1 MPIRFRKFL
10 RRFYYLFSK
19 ISFSEDLNYFWVTWP
34 VDLRGWF
41 LYAAGLHWR
50 VFLTFLVDF
59 LFVCLLIPS
68 LIISQAIKPLFL
80 RVPNKFCFTIIL
92 TSLFYPNACNI
103 SLMMAT
109 WIWNDTNITTSKYS
123 LFAFRFN
130 CFTAILILLYS
141 NFFTLLIIICKSIY
155 LYSQINLW
163 SYL

>member
-1 MPIRFRKFL
+1 M
-10 RRFYYLFSK
+10 FSK
-19 ISFSEDLNYFWVTWP
+19 ISFSEDLNYFWVKWP

-50 VFLTFLVDF
+50 VFLNWLTFLVD

-80 RVPNKFCFTIIL
+80 RMPNKFCFAISL

-109 WIWNDTNITTSKYS
+109 WIWNDTNITTSIHFL
-123 LFAFRFN
+123 LFALIALQQFLF
-130 CFTAILILLYS
+130 CFTAISSHYLSLFVNQSTSTVKLICDLTH
-141 NFFTLLIIICKSIY
+141 NF
-155 LYSQINLW
+155 
-163 SYL
+163 